1 MDRETLGPYQ
11 LLEEIGA
18 GGMGTVYL
26 AKHRET
32 QDLAAIK
39 VLPPQLAREEGFVM
53 RFTREA
59 EMLRT
64 LTNPHVVRLLD
75 SGVDDET
82 YYFVMEYVDGETLA
96 YRLRRDHRLPWKEA
110 FEIAVQLCSALK
122 AAHDA
127 GIIHRDL
134 KPSNVLLS
142 KTGDVKLTDF
152 GVAQLFASERLTI
165 TGGVIGTAEYM
176 SPEQAQGQRATKR
189 SDLYSLGVLLYAM
202 LTGRPPFTG
211 QTAMDVMHKQR
222 FAQFDLPSSYVPDLP
237 PTVDDAV
244 KELLEKS
251 PDKRPA
257 DAFVASRR
265 LQDVLRRAGLG
276 TVGDDTVAAP
286 LAKPSVRNEGPGAG
300 TFMRD
305 LVRAEIVRSHA
316 PTAWQQLF
324 NNTVVLLVMLA
335 GLGLFV
341 WWMATPQ
348 QTPGWKLREAQRI
361 LNDPAGP
368 EWLRARDEL
377 LLPLVQTDADRQQW
391 GGQAQ
396 PLLDEIAIYD
406 LEQRLLSPRRR
417 DKSSAIPE
425 EARRLLLESR
435 QLWERG
441 QLRLAQQQLTY
452 LINLLEHHPD
462 ADAAS
467 QLARRWQS
475 QIEEEQPRRDAARKE
490 FVQAAVKHALE
501 RAPAD
506 PEGVRRMFAAV
517 IALYSDEPLLADEVR
532 LSKEGLRLD
541 ELEKQK
547 SP

>member
-26 AKHRET
+26 AKHRESHE
-32 QDLAAIK
+32 LAAIK

-59 EMLRT
+59 EMLRA

-96 YRLRRDHRLPWKEA
+96 DRLRRDHRLPWQEA

-134 KPSNVLLS
+134 KPSNVLLGR
-142 KTGDVKLTDF
+142 TGAVKLTDF

-176 SPEQAQGQRATKR
+176 APEQAQGQRATKR
-189 SDLYSLGVLLYAM
+189 SDLYSLGALLYAM

-237 PTVDDAV
+237 PAVDDAV

-251 PDKRPA
+251 PDKRPP

-265 LQDVLRRAGLG
+265 LQDVLRRTALRAGD
-276 TVGDDTVAAP
+276 DDTVAAP
-286 LAKPSVRNEGPGAG
+286 LAEPLMHEGPGAG

-305 LVRAEIVRSHA
+305 LVRAEIARTHA
-316 PTAWQQLF
+316 PSAWQHLF
-324 NNTVVLLVMLA
+324 NNTFVLLVMLA

-348 QTPGWKLREAQRI
+348 QTPEWKLREAQRI
-361 LNDPAGP
+361 LSAPAGP

-377 LLPLVQTDADRQQW
+377 LLPLMQTEVGREQW
-391 GGQAQ
+391 GERAQ
-396 PLLDEIAIYD
+396 PMLDDIAVY
-406 LEQRLLSPRRR
+406 EQEQQLLSLRRR
-417 DKSSAIPE
+417 GKSSAISGEPQ
-425 EARRLLLESR
+425 RLLLKAR
-435 QLWERG
+435 QLWDQGELER
-441 QLRLAQQQLTY
+441 AHQQLK
-452 LINLLEHHPD
+452 LLCDLLEKD
-462 ADAAS
+462 GDTAAVRE
-467 QLARRWQS
+467 LAKRWQS
-475 QIEEEQPRRDAARKE
+475 RINDDWSQVQTERKAFVRGTLQRAHAMAADHPE
-490 FVQAAVKHALE
+490 AVQ
-501 RAPAD
+501 RI
-506 PEGVRRMFAAV
+506 FAAM
-517 IALYSDEPLLADEVR
+517 IALYSDDPLMADEVR
-532 LSKEGLRLD
+532 LAKEGLRLD
-541 ELEKQK
+541 QLGKDQ